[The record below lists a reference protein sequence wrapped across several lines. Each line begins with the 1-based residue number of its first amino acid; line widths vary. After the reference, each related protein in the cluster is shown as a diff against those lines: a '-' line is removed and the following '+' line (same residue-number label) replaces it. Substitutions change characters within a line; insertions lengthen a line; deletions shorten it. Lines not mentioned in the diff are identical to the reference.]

1 MKQSHI
7 GSDGAQLPLLNK
19 SALVIGGSRGI
30 GAAIAKRLGADGAD
44 VALTYVS
51 STGKAEAVAG
61 EIKGAGRKAMAI
73 RADSRNSV
81 EVMDAVANTV
91 EALGGL
97 DIIVNN
103 AGVFPFGPLEAVTA
117 RELDETLAIHVRTS
131 FLAVQAA
138 VPHMQRGGAII
149 SIGTCFVARVP
160 IPGLTLYTMSKAALN
175 GMTKGLARDL
185 GERGITANVIHP
197 GPIDTDMN
205 PADGPEADSE
215 LVALGR
221 YGEGSDIAAMAAF
234 LAGPGGRYITGEAIA
249 VDGGFAA

>member
-30 GAAIAKRLGADGAD
+30 GAAIAGRLGADGAN
-44 VALTYVS
+44 VALTYAS
-51 STGKAEAVAG
+51 STGKAGVVAD
-61 EIKGAGRKAMAI
+61 EIQALGRKAMAI

-81 EVMDAVANTV
+81 EVTDAVANAV

-117 RELDETLAIHVRTS
+117 REVDETLAIHVRTS

-160 IPGLTLYTMSKAALN
+160 IPGLTLYTMSKAALT

-185 GERGITANVIHP
+185 GARGITANVIHP

-205 PADGPEADSE
+205 PADGPDADSE
-215 LVALGR
+215 LVALGH
-221 YGEGSDIAAMAAF
+221 YGEGSDIAATAAF

>member
-30 GAAIAKRLGADGAD
+30 GAAIARRLGADGAN

-51 STGKAEAVAG
+51 STDKAGAVAD
-61 EIKGAGRKAMAI
+61 EIQALGRKAVAT

-81 EVMDAVANTV
+81 EVTDAVAKAV

-117 RELDETLAIHVRTS
+117 RELDETLAIHVRSS

-149 SIGTCFVARVP
+149 SIGTCFAARVP

-185 GERGITANVIHP
+185 GARGITANVIHP

-205 PADGPEADSE
+205 PADGPDADSD
-215 LVALGR
+215 LVALGH
-221 YGEGSDIAAMAAF
+221 YGEGADIAAMAAF